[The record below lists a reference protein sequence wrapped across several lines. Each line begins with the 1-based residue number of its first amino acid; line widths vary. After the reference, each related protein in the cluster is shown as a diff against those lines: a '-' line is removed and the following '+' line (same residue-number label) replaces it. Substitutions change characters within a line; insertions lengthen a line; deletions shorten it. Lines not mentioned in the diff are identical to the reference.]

1 MKLRIQ
7 DASRRQKFVFVFVVI
22 AGLIVIRWMFQSFAA
37 DPEIALVYGEE
48 WEAMRQRSS
57 AQIAPAI
64 PGEIWFRMPKTDAS
78 LRFIDAQYGFVTPLA
93 RFFAITFN
101 KGKVSSIRMSPQIE
115 PLLLDDALLIVLD
128 LQNQWHRQGWFLSK
142 PKSEPPFAD
151 TAEWRAKLRDVNKG
165 GRTFWQA
172 SNKYQVML
180 ILNRFEDKKRPD
192 EERYM
197 ITLAVAEPW
206 VQGDEE

>member
-7 DASRRQKFVFVFVVI
+7 DASRRQKFVFVFIMI

-64 PGEIWFRMPKTDAS
+64 PDEIWFRMPKTDAS
-78 LRFIDAQYGFVTPLA
+78 LRFIDAQYGFITPLA

-101 KGKVSSIRMSPQIE
+101 KGKVGSIRMSPQIE
-115 PLLLDDALLIVLD
+115 PLLLDDALKVVLD
-128 LQNQWHRQGWFLSK
+128 LQDQWRAGGWLPMRRIS
-142 PKSEPPFAD
+142 SPPFAD
-151 TAEWRAKLRDVNKG
+151 TPEWRQ
-165 GRTFWQA
+165 RTHHCAQA
-172 SNKYQVML
+172 LGAAQA
-180 ILNRFEDKKRPD
+180 DGPD
-192 EERYM
+192 QDRR
-197 ITLAVAEPW
+197 T
-206 VQGDEE
+206 